1 MCISE
6 RLSRLQF
13 ILMFLLT
20 AVFGYGNAVSAADI
34 RGRLVDAAT
43 DEALIQASVRL
54 LAGKDSALVTGAV
67 TNDKGAFRLKNVKTG
82 SYIIECSYVGYTT
95 EFRPVRVAY
104 SDVRLGAIKLSESSM
119 MLAEATVTGIRTPV
133 KGS

>member
-82 SYIIECSYVGYTT
+82 SYIIE
-95 EFRPVRVAY
+95 
-104 SDVRLGAIKLSESSM
+104 
-119 MLAEATVTGIRTPV
+119 
-133 KGS
+133 